1 MPMNSKTQRSRNR
14 KLFILPETVG
24 GTPVYPA
31 STDAFLAVELSDF
44 SQETQTAEINEY
56 TDQLLLKQEQVV
68 GFGYANPKMTLHPRF
83 GATAGA
89 DPVEGILLQNFFGKK
104 TVNAGTDV
112 TYTWEDHD
120 DTLCAWHQITDVMQQ
135 VAAGMV
141 VSEMNVTVSKQE
153 LLSYE
158 FTMQSN
164 RILHNSQCELGATQ
178 PAATTGLGST
188 LILDAVASYLCQ
200 PGARFDVYDGTSG
213 TFIETIT
220 VTSYGANDN
229 EIVADVVN
237 AVNPGDV
244 LKPTLPAGTYS
255 SQKPFAP
262 TEASIYLGPAN
273 EPRATLMVPGM
284 KFLTRE
290 MSISMNKNINTP
302 TEDELN
308 GSLYGGAEYEIDS
321 PTIELSTTL
330 NLRPKTAR
338 LFETAKKDQ
347 LRSLAMEIPFGT
359 RKIIVYVPEVFMVV
373 SDGGE
378 NAGAIQQQ
386 VDFRISAGTATN
398 DAGRFEWIVA

>member
-1 MPMNSKTQRSRNR
+1 MPMDSKTQRSRNR
-14 KLFILPETVG
+14 KLFILPETTG

-83 GATAGA
+83 GATAGTA
-89 DPVEGILLQNFFGKK
+89 PVEGILLKNFFGKEQ
-104 TVNAGTDV
+104 VNAGDV

-164 RILHNSQCELGATQ
+164 RILHNSQMELDTSQ
-178 PAATTGLGST
+178 PANTTGAGST
-188 LILDAVASYLCQ
+188 LVLDAEAAYLCQ
-200 PGARFDVYDGTSG
+200 PDARYDVYDTAG

-220 VTSYGANDN
+220 VTSYGANPN
-229 EIVADVVN
+229 EIVADVVD
-237 AVNPGDV
+237 ATGFSAGFV

-273 EPRATLMVPGM
+273 EPRLSLMVPGY

-359 RKIIVYVPEVFMVV
+359 RKVMVYVPEVFMVV

-386 VDFRISAGTATN
+386 VDFRISAGTASN
-398 DAGRFEWIVA
+398 DQGRFEWIVA